1 MSKTNVTLNEVEDF
15 NKKIKDFSTNIK
27 HCFNNTNQALSSL
40 GEKWRDDHYDRFKS
54 NFKKHSDKLQPL
66 SDELDKYEKH
76 IDSYWTPKIKEIQ
89 DHYKK

>member
-1 MSKTNVTLNEVEDF
+1 MSKTNVTLNEVIAF

-40 GEKWRDDHYDRFKS
+40 GEKWRDDHYNRFKS

-76 IDSYWTPKIKEIQ
+76 IDSYWIPNIKKIQ
-89 DHYKK
+89 DQYKK